1 LPTLGQSL
9 AVVATLSSGEKN
21 PNIIVGRPGETLPA
35 GASVVQ
41 IFLTRSDPLVTFNV
55 TIGGANVYPDPGPA
69 NINAVLGTLP
79 STQDDEVI
87 TVVSVGGDKI
97 VIAASN
103 TNAGDQEARAL
114 IKITP
119 IDDQLLVQA
128 ARARGK

>member
-1 LPTLGQSL
+1 MPTSGQSL
-9 AVVATLSSGEKN
+9 AVVATLAAGEKN
-21 PNIIVGRPGETLPA
+21 PNIIVGRPGETLPSA
-35 GASVVQ
+35 AAVVA
-41 IFLTRSDPLVTFNV
+41 IFLSRSDPLVTFVV

-69 NINAVLGTLP
+69 NINTTLGVLP

-103 TNAGDQEARAL
+103 TDAGPQEARVL

-119 IDDQLLVQA
+119 VDDQLLIQA
-128 ARARGK
+128 ARGRGK